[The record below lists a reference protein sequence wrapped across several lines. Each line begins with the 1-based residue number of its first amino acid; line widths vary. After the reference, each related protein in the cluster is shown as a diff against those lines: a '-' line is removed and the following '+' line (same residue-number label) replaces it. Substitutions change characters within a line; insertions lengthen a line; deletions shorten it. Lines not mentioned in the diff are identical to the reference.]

1 MKFLDHSLQKVNEI
15 KNNIIWNKTGS
26 KNGQAGPKRGHFR
39 DAI

>member
-1 MKFLDHSLQKVNEI
+1 MEFLDHSLQKVNEI
-15 KNNIIWNKTGS
+15 KNNIWNKTGS